1 MASRKFTAKEARSI
15 GSSIGVDFQKFSLD
29 EFRKGLSAELEHK
42 DVTRGNL
49 SITGKIAMAHLREM
63 PDYYTKLDL
72 MERGA
77 CCPCSP
83 LHKKLQRIENRESS
97 TPRKATVS
105 HVAPASVAK
114 VARRALEW
122 RREFKRGGT
131 DVGVRRAVQ
140 LANRQGLSDDTVRRM
155 KAYFARH
162 AVDKKAKGFREGE
175 KGFPSAGRVAWDLWG
190 GDPGRA
196 WLRGI

>member
-1 MASRKFTAKEARSI
+1 
-15 GSSIGVDFQKFSLD
+15 
-29 EFRKGLSAELEHK
+29 
-42 DVTRGNL
+42 
-49 SITGKIAMAHLREM
+49 M

-83 LHKKLQRIENRESS
+83 LHKKLQRIEKKTGSAPKTSS
-97 TPRKATVS
+97 KK
-105 HVAPASVAK
+105 HVAPAAVAR

-131 DVGVRRAVQ
+131 AIGVRRAVQ
-140 LANRQGLSDDTVRRM
+140 LADRQNLSDDTVRRM

-175 KGFPSAGRVAWDLWG
+175 QGFPSAGRVAWDLWG
-190 GDPGRA
+190 GDLGRT
-196 WLRGI
+196 WVRGL